1 MAATLSAGVSSLI
14 LKLDTPYDRVRLTDI
29 RDDLVK
35 VQVWCSTTS
44 GFTPSN
50 SNKVFDGLSLSVVIS
65 KITTDGTTFS
75 SLVAGTTYYVK
86 YAFISAID
94 DVSAT
99 AYTVS
104 TELTAT
110 PIVASA
116 QTVDISGYTGFS
128 KTGTTFAPATA
139 TLTAVINGITS
150 PVYAWT
156 ITGGT
161 LSATNTASV
170 IVTPSTSATSIS
182 VTLSVTGSGL
192 STPITKTIVMAITVI
207 VQSIDISGY
216 TSFVQNAALVFTPAN
231 TQVSAILQ
239 NITGGSIAWT
249 VTGGTFTGSGAT
261 ITITPNAGSTGIT
274 VVLNVSGGNLAA
286 PLSKTVNMP
295 VVYNGAKGEVGA
307 AGTMSAFISIYKWT
321 DSSTPPARPTTTST
335 YTWGSGA
342 FTEPATWYKTIQT
355 NSTPGHYLWSITI
368 PLIAAGTVLESTLDW
383 TSTANP
389 IRSISYNGSN
399 GSNGSATYL
408 IERGAS
414 TNNAAP
420 TNAEVMALI
429 GRNPVAGDIATVS
442 YNNYNGALIYKY
454 AASWSLM
461 TTYIPGSLIVQGT
474 ITGDRLVTGTV
485 TADLI
490 DSRGLSIKDSS
501 GNVILSAGVP
511 LTASNITA
519 SSSWVNSNISIGSNG
534 ALNGGGGGQVS
545 ITGLGYT
552 GDLNA
557 TNGAPTGTYVAGT
570 LAQTVVSNA
579 SSAKIAADQ
588 ATIDVA
594 TKLNKNTADTLSA
607 VVSVSTTTVAGLRV
621 GNLVWN
627 SAGVRQSGFGVAITP
642 GGLVGFNSAGT
653 NTFSIS
659 ASNGDAYF
667 AGTLNV
673 SGTTSGDG
681 SMTVTNNNIIIRD
694 ASNNIRVKLGLL

>member
-1 MAATLSAGVSSLI
+1 MAATLSAGVNSVI
-14 LKLDTPYDRVRLTDI
+14 LKLDTPYDTIRTTDI
-29 RDDLVK
+29 RDDLIKVK
-35 VQVWCSTTS
+35 VWCSTTTN
-44 GFTPSN
+44 FTPSD
-50 SNKVFDGLSLSVVIS
+50 SNKVFDALSLSIVIS
-65 KITTDGTTFS
+65 KLADGTD
-75 SLVAGTTYYVK
+75 LVAGTPYFVK
-86 YAFISAID
+86 YAYISNID
-94 DVSAT
+94 ETV
-99 AYTVS
+99 YTVS
-104 TELTAT
+104 SQLTAT

-116 QTVDISGYTGFS
+116 QTVDISGYSGFS
-128 KTGTTFAPATA
+128 KTGTTFTPATA

-170 IVTPSTSATSIS
+170 IVTPSASATSIS
-182 VTLSVTGSGL
+182 VTLSVTGTGL
-192 STPITKTIVMAITVI
+192 ATPITKTIVMAITAV

-216 TSFVQNAALVFTPAN
+216 ASFVQNAALAFTPTN

-239 NITGGSIAWT
+239 NITGASIAWT
-249 VTGGTFTGSGAT
+249 VTGGTVTGSGTT
-261 ITITPNAGSTGIT
+261 ITITPNSGSTGIT
-274 VVLNVSGGNLAA
+274 VVLTVSGGNLPA
-286 PLSKTVNMP
+286 PLSKTINMP

-321 DSSTPPARPTTTST
+321 SSSTPPARPTTTST
-335 YTWGSGA
+335 YTWGTGA
-342 FTEPATWYKTIQT
+342 FTEPATWNKTIQT
-355 NSTPGHYLWSITI
+355 NTTPGDYLWSITI
-368 PLIAAGTVLESTLDW
+368 PLIAAGTVTESTLDW
-383 TSTANP
+383 TDVANP

-399 GSNGSATYL
+399 GVPGSSGSATYL

-454 AASWSLM
+454 ATSWSLM

-511 LTASNITA
+511 LTSSNITA
-519 SSSWVNSNISIGSNG
+519 PSSWVNSNISIGSNG
-534 ALNGGGGGQVS
+534 ALTGGGGGQVS

-579 SSAKIAADQ
+579 SDAKIAADA
-588 ATIDVA
+588 ATLAVGN
-594 TKLNKNTADTLSA
+594 KLNKSTADSLSA
-607 VVSVSTTTVAGLRV
+607 TISINAVTGAGFRAGDLQ
-621 GNLVWN
+621 WN
-627 SAGVRQSGFGVAITP
+627 SSGVRTSGSGVAMTP
-642 GGLVGFNSAGT
+642 GGIVGYNGTT

-659 ASNGDAYF
+659 ASTGDAYF

-673 SGTTSGDG
+673 LGTTSGQG
-681 SMTVTNNNIIIRD
+681 SMTVTNNNVIIRD